1 MKKYLTEADFKEE
14 LRELLLNL
22 KQTSFVKRVFVYEK
36 PQWNY
41 GWIETVDGDVLT
53 IQRSCYVYQGWTLS
67 FCWHISRENGTGC
80 ICTIEPKTYFTEED
94 IIEAAN
100 YGNRFAWKC
109 KATPFTSF
117 DEYVNKRWK
126 AEKDE
131 IIEL

>member
-22 KQTSFVKRVFVYEK
+22 KQTPFVKRVFVYEK

-41 GWIETVDGDVLT
+41 GWIETINGDVLT

-67 FCWHISRENGTGC
+67 FCWKQSRENGMGC
-80 ICTIEPKTYFTEED
+80 MCTVEPKTYFTEQD
-94 IIEAAN
+94 IIEATN
-100 YGNRFAWKC
+100 YGQRFAWKC
-109 KATPFTSF
+109 KAEPFATF
-117 DEYVNKRWK
+117 DEYVNTRWK

>member
-36 PQWNY
+36 PQRNY
-41 GWIETVDGDVLT
+41 GWIETINGDVLT
-53 IQRSCYVYQGWTLS
+53 IQRSCYVYQGWTIS
-67 FCWHISRENGTGC
+67 FCWQQSRENGMGC
-80 ICTIEPKTYFTEED
+80 MCLKEPKIYFTEQD
-94 IIEAAN
+94 IIEATN
-100 YGNRFAWKC
+100 YGLGFAYRS
-109 KATPFTSF
+109 KAVPFTSF
-117 DEYVNKRWK
+117 DEYLNKRWK